1 MNNKKTTV
9 SNLLTSYQHKLIEE
23 NIDFAM
29 NMGKHFGPLGVSR
42 GVCVEDLQQEACLGL
57 FIAAQKYDPERGV
70 SFATFAYNYCRKNI
84 QNFISA
90 SSTNENITYDLEL
103 CGGIIDDHDNKEST
117 YMVVDKLLDIL
128 SKRERLIICKVYGIN
143 CEIKGFADI
152 GHELG
157 LTSQHVHHIYEK
169 AMSKMEFSNIN
180 NYENN

>member
-1 MNNKKTTV
+1 MNNIKKKSV
-9 SNLLTSYQHKLIEE
+9 KLTCYQQKIVEE
-23 NIDFAM
+23 NIGFAM
-29 NMGKHFGPLGVSR
+29 NMGKHYGSLAAARGVS
-42 GVCVEDLQQEACLGL
+42 VEDLQQEACLAL
-57 FIAAQKYDPERGV
+57 CTAAQKYDPKRNV
-70 SFATFAYNYCRKNI
+70 SFVTFAYNYCRKNI

-143 CEIKGFADI
+143 CEIKRFADI